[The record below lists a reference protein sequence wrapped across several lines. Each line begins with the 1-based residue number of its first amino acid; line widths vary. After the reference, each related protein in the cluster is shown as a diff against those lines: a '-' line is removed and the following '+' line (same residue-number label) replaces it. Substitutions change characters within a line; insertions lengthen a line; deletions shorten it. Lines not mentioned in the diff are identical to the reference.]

1 MNTQKKQ
8 RIYFAKALKENREK
22 NNLTMLELAEKVGIS
37 ENAVRIYESG
47 DRMPDFNIIKK
58 LSECLKCDFVELVS
72 KRLEEKEA
80 PANQLIFE
88 KKALPENHN
97 VRVRIEDHCAEI
109 VNSICLQTG
118 LSATHIVS
126 RMIDFAYERV
136 VITPPVAF
144 KSED

>member
-8 RIYFAKALKENREK
+8 RIYFAKALKESREK

-37 ENAVRIYESG
+37 GNTIRIYESG

-58 LSECLKCDFVELVS
+58 LSDCLKCDFVELVS
-72 KRLEEKEA
+72 KRLEEKET
-80 PANQLIFE
+80 PANQLVFE
-88 KKALPENHN
+88 KKALSETRNFK
-97 VRVRIEDHCAEI
+97 VRIEDHCAEI